1 MLPVTVAVG
10 GDKLGS
16 VATKE
21 GYDSRLAR
29 RNHAVIS
36 GLPQVKQIARTIHAR
51 LSGRVPI
58 EDLVSTGVI
67 GLIEAVSK
75 FDARREIELRSYAH
89 HRIRGAI
96 LDSLRGED
104 WASRDLRRRGRQLEK
119 ARDGLRRKLCREPSL
134 AEVASAM
141 GISEAT
147 AQTLVQDLHGLHI
160 TSLQDR
166 EPKTGVPIEETL
178 VDASGNGPFEQY
190 ERKEMR
196 DLLVRAI
203 SALPKRMR
211 QLMDLYYFRGMS
223 MVEVGQ
229 EMGVSESR
237 VSQIHSQA
245 IRTVRT
251 IMNGL
256 LDSRDGS
263 CWDCAGTARG
273 TRAHLRRSSQ
283 RSSNQRHPRSA
294 AQGGSD
300 PADKI
305 PHPPDSG
312 PDVS

>member
-1 MLPVTVAVG
+1 M
-10 GDKLGS
+10 GS
-16 VATKE
+16 AAIKE

-36 GLPQVKQIARTIHAR
+36 GLPQVKQIARTIHAH

-58 EDLVSTGVI
+58 EDLVNAGVI

-75 FDARREIELRSYAH
+75 FDPRREIELRSYAH

-96 LDSLRGED
+96 LDSLRRED

-147 AQTLVQDLHGLHI
+147 AQTLVQDLHGSHI

-166 EPKTGVPIEETL
+166 EPETGVSIEETL

-190 ERKEMR
+190 ERKEVR

-203 SALPKRMR
+203 SALPKRMG

-245 IRTVRT
+245 IRTLRT
-251 IMNGL
+251 IIDGL
-256 LDSRDGS
+256 LDSRGGS
-263 CWDCAGTARG
+263 RYANAETGSGARTDVLELNWRET
-273 TRAHLRRSSQ
+273 TRK
-283 RSSNQRHPRSA
+283 SA
-294 AQGGSD
+294 ARPCRTAKHSCRERLG
-300 PADKI
+300 
-305 PHPPDSG
+305 
-312 PDVS
+312 